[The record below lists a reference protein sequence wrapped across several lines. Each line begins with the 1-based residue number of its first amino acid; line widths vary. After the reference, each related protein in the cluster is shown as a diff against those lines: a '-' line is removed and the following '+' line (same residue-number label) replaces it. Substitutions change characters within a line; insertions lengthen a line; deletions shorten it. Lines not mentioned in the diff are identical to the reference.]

1 MVSYFVRYCGSA
13 VRPEEFRRYYETRH
27 AAILRQFP
35 NIRSL
40 IVHEPSTWSDPF
52 PVRRA
57 DSFLLAQ
64 MVFEHASDLD
74 AALRS
79 PARRQAR
86 DDFARFPPF
95 DGEVTHEAMI
105 GKVMF

>member
-1 MVSYFVRYCGSA
+1 MVSYFVRYRGSSPD
-13 VRPEEFRRYYETRH
+13 PEGFRRYYETQH
-27 AAILRQFP
+27 APILRQLP
-35 NIRSL
+35 SIRSL
-40 IVHEPSTWSDPF
+40 ILHSPSAWTDAL

-64 MVFEHASDLD
+64 MVFDSTGDLD

-86 DDFARFPPF
+86 DDFHRFPPF
-95 DGEVTHEAMI
+95 DGEVTHEGMA
-105 GKVMF
+105 GKVIF